1 MHIVCQLE
9 NIIQFYCHEV
19 NICSGAQSADLIWI
33 FQTKWNI
40 IVLSNIMNK
49 WKVTLIKS
57 SVEPVHR
64 SNPNKQNLIITNR
77 ITSEQLPVLFTHL
90 YIRHAACLQPFIF
103 YFTTSLLYY
112 LESNHSLWLSQL
124 PKSTKW
130 IRFGRLSEQ
139 SGSESLTSNMQ
150 LQHPCL
156 PEANHAKLRTQSL
169 LLQWKPTR
177 RQRQTACRQQTW
189 SKARVSINS

>member
-1 MHIVCQLE
+1 MQIHRIIFNFKLHIVCQLE

-103 YFTTSLLYY
+103 YFMFLCSGVKSFTLTVTAPQIHKMNPVWEALWTVRKWIFNQQHATTTSM
-112 LESNHSLWLSQL
+112 
-124 PKSTKW
+124 ST
-130 IRFGRLSEQ
+130 RS
-139 SGSESLTSNMQ
+139 
-150 LQHPCL
+150 
-156 PEANHAKLRTQSL
+156 
-169 LLQWKPTR
+169 
-177 RQRQTACRQQTW
+177 
-189 SKARVSINS
+189 